1 MSFTEAIQAVWS
13 KYAILQ
19 GRATRP
25 EFWWWALFVMLLNV
39 ATGIIDR
46 TIIGPALGFGMHD
59 MTAGQP
65 LSLIVALVM
74 IIPGLCVTV
83 RRFHDID
90 RSGWWLLIIFIPIIG
105 VLVYLFWVT
114 RPSTDGDNRFRPP
127 SGAVGPDA
135 QL

>member
-13 KYAILQ
+13 KYATLQ

-25 EFWWWALFVMLLNV
+25 EFWWWVLFVMLLNV

-46 TIIGPALGFGMHD
+46 TIIWPGLGFGMHD
-59 MTAGQP
+59 MTTGQP
-65 LSLIVALVM
+65 LSLIVALVL

-90 RSGWWLLIIFIPIIG
+90 RSGWWLLIILIPIIG

-114 RPSTDGDNRFRPP
+114 RPSTDGDNRFGPP
-127 SGAVGPDA
+127 SGSAGPDA

>member
-13 KYAILQ
+13 KYATLQ

-25 EFWWWALFVMLLNV
+25 EFWWWALFATSLNV
-39 ATGIIDR
+39 ATGFINR
-46 TIIGPALGFGMHD
+46 TIIGPALGLGMHD

-65 LSLIVALVM
+65 LSLIVILAL

-114 RPSTDGDNRFRPP
+114 RPGTYGDNRFGPT
-127 SGAVGPDA
+127 SGAAAPDA